1 MLGSP
6 GARATG
12 FAFCLALF
20 CAVAPATALA
30 QEADGGPQ
38 VLQLDDMIAAVT
50 YDEEP
55 AQDIAPQHAAKF
67 VDAPPS
73 VARMADWV
81 VSAQD
86 NQGMPFVVVDKASA
100 TAVIY
105 SPQGDALG
113 ATAALI
119 GSAIGDDPTPGV
131 GDRELRDVLPEDRTT
146 HAGRFVGGYG
156 PAADGR
162 QVLWIDFET
171 ALSMHA
177 VVTTNPK
184 ERRLERLASATIEDN
199 RITFG
204 CINVPTD
211 FYETLVQPTFEGR
224 NGVFYILPERKQ
236 LAEVFPQFAVA
247 MMASAP
253 QEPASEEQDL
263 DALAADLKAM
273 RERDSAG

>member
-1 MLGSP
+1 MLSSP

-20 CAVAPATALA
+20 CTAAPTAVLA

-50 YDEEP
+50 YDDESAE
-55 AQDIAPQHAAKF
+55 DFAPQPVAEP
-67 VDAPPS
+67 DAPPS
-73 VARMADWV
+73 IARMADWV
-81 VSAQD
+81 VMAQD
-86 NQGMPFVVVDKASA
+86 NHGMPFVVVDKASA

-105 SPQGDALG
+105 SPEGQALG

-131 GDRELRDVLPEDRTT
+131 GDRELRDVRPEDRTT

-162 QVLWIDFET
+162 EVLWIDFET

-184 ERRLERLASATIEDN
+184 ERRLERLASQTAQDN

-204 CINVPTD
+204 CINVPED
-211 FYETLVQPTFEGR
+211 FYATLVQPTFNGR
-224 NGVFYILPERKQ
+224 NGVFYILPEQKQ
-236 LAEVFPQFAVA
+236 LAEVFPQFAET

-253 QEPASEEQDL
+253 QEPQPASEEQDL
-263 DALAADLKAM
+263 DALLASL
-273 RERDSAG
+273 RDEPAG